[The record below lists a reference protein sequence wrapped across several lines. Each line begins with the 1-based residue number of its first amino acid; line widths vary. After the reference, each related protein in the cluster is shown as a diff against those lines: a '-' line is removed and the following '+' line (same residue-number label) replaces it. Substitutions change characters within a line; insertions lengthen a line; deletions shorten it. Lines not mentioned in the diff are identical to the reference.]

1 MTKNSNPARKAL
13 TNMEIIDFKQIE
25 FVKTKRL
32 TLEEKHVKMIK
43 NELKKQT
50 LTKKAART

>member
-1 MTKNSNPARKAL
+1 MTKNSNTDRKAL

>member
-1 MTKNSNPARKAL
+1 MTKNSNPDRKAL

>member
-1 MTKNSNPARKAL
+1 MTKNSNTDRKAL

-32 TLEEKHVKMIK
+32 TLEGKHVKMIK